1 MYTLGIDIGSSSI
14 KVSLLNISKNIT
26 VAGTQSPKE
35 EMSIHVP
42 QKDWAEQDPE
52 IWITHL
58 QKALHTLSEQND
70 LSSIQAIGISY
81 QMHGLVMLDK
91 NGKVLRPAIIWCDS
105 RAVSIGVEASK
116 ALGQKYCSE
125 NLLNSPGNFTA
136 SKLKWVQEH
145 EPEIYG
151 KIHKIMLP
159 GDYIVYRL
167 TGNIQTT
174 ISGLSE
180 AILWDFKEDKISAP
194 LLEHF
199 GIKEELL
206 PEILPTFSVQ
216 GKVNQKAVE
225 EFGLPLHATI
235 AYRAGDQPNNA
246 FSLKVLEPGEFAAT
260 AGTSGVVYGVN
271 DQVKSNNNRGTNTFI
286 HINHNSNRKRLG
298 ELLCINATGIAN
310 AWIRKMIA
318 PNISYNEI
326 NTEASTVAIGSNE
339 LLFYPFGNG
348 AERMLGN
355 QNIGASLKN
364 LDLNRHHRAHLL
376 RAVQEGIAFSFAY
389 GMGLMQS
396 KSIKVIRVGNANLF
410 LSEIFTNTLAAITGA
425 RIEFYNT
432 DGATGAARGAAYG
445 AGLYATIEET
455 FSGLKQLKEVSI
467 DESSKELYLNAY
479 QNWLTNFDKTHS

>member
-1 MYTLGIDIGSSSI
+1 MFTLGIDIGSSSV
-14 KVSLLNISKNIT
+14 KVSLLDILTNTT
-26 VAGTQSPKE
+26 VATAQSPQE
-35 EMSIHVP
+35 EMAIDAP
-42 QKDWAEQDPE
+42 EKGWAEQDPE
-52 IWITHL
+52 TWITHL
-58 QKALHTLSEQND
+58 QKALNTLSKQND
-70 LSSIQAIGISY
+70 LSSVQAIGISY

-91 NGKVLRPAIIWCDS
+91 SGEVLRPAIIWCDS
-105 RAVSIGVEASK
+105 RAVSIGVDGSK
-116 ALGQKYCSE
+116 TLGQKYCSE

-136 SKLKWVQEH
+136 SKLKWVKEH
-145 EPEIYG
+145 EPEIYK
-151 KIHKIMLP
+151 KIHKVMLP
-159 GDYIVYRL
+159 GDYIAYRL
-167 TGNIQTT
+167 TGDIQTT

-180 AILWDFKEDKISAP
+180 AILWDFKEEQISAP
-194 LLEHF
+194 LLECF
-199 GIKEELL
+199 GIEKDVL
-206 PEILPTFSVQ
+206 PEITPTFSVQ
-216 GKVNQKAVE
+216 GEVNQKAAA
-225 EFGLPLHATI
+225 EFGLSLNTKI

-260 AGTSGVVYGVN
+260 AGTSGVVYGIS
-271 DQVKSNNNRGTNTFI
+271 DQVRPNDSQGTNTFI
-286 HINHNSNRKRLG
+286 HVNHSASQKRLG

-310 AWIRKMIA
+310 AWIRKMVA

-326 NTEASTVAIGSNE
+326 NTEASTVAIGSTE

-355 QNIGASLKN
+355 KNIGAALKN

-445 AGLYATIEET
+445 AGLYTTIEET

-467 DESSKELYLNAY
+467 DGSSKELYLNAY
-479 QNWLTNFDKTHS
+479 QSWLTNFDKTHS